1 MGFQQG
7 LSGLNVSSKSLQV
20 IGNNVANA
28 NTYGAKTARA
38 EFADMYAASLNGGG
52 GNNIGIGATI
62 ASVAQQFTQGNIT
75 TTENPLDIAI
85 NGDGF
90 FKVQRW
96 DMGSNGSL
104 YVAGE
109 RLFSRNGQFKVDNN
123 GFIVNNQGHKLL
135 DEGDQP
141 IKLALTGG
149 SAKATGRITMD
160 INLNA
165 SEMADD
171 AYDTSV
177 YPPLTGSYTFSTTQ
191 TLYDGSGQGVAVDY
205 YYRKSGDDSWDVY
218 AAVNGKYLPTGST
231 TPAFQIQFDPATSK
245 PSQIVDY
252 NGNSLTTKAQM
263 SLVQLPP
270 FSGADVGISTLS
282 DVNATIDFSKATQY
296 AGKSV
301 VNELQQDGYPRGD
314 FSSFNIDSTGAI
326 LVRYTNGQTVTEAQ
340 IGLARFNNPQGL
352 EPKGGNEWGQTA
364 SSGPA
369 QYGTPGAGRLGLLQ
383 GGALEESNV
392 DLTGELVNMIVAQ
405 RTYQANAQTI
415 KTEDQVLQ
423 TLVNIR

>member
-28 NTYGAKTARA
+28 NTFGAKTARA
-38 EFADMYAASLNGGG
+38 EFADMYAASLGGG
-52 GNNIGIGATI
+52 GSNNIGIGATI

-96 DMGSNGSL
+96 DMGTNGSL
-104 YVAGE
+104 FEAGE
-109 RLFSRNGQFKVDNN
+109 KLFSRNGQFKVDSN

-135 DEGDQP
+135 NDGDQP

-149 SAKATGRITMD
+149 SAQATSSITMD
-160 INLNA
+160 VNLNA
-165 SEMADD
+165 AETADD

-177 YPPLTGSYTFSTTQ
+177 YPPLNGTYTFSTTQ

-218 AAVNGKYLPTGST
+218 TAVNGKYLPLGST
-231 TPAFQIQFDPATSK
+231 TPAFQIEFDPSTSQ
-245 PSQIVDY
+245 PNRVVDY
-252 NGNSLTTKAQM
+252 NGTDYTTTGTM
-263 SLVQLPP
+263 GVVPLPP
-270 FSGADVGISTLS
+270 ITGTDVGISTLS
-282 DVNATIDFSKATQY
+282 SINATVDWSSATQF

-301 VNELQQDGYPRGD
+301 VNELQQNGYPRGD
-314 FSSFNIDSTGAI
+314 FSSFSIDSTGAI
-326 LVRYTNGQTVTEAQ
+326 QVRYTNGQTVSEAQ

-364 SSGPA
+364 ASGPA
-369 QYGTPGAGRLGLLQ
+369 QYGNPGAGRLGLLQ

>member
-52 GNNIGIGATI
+52 SNNIGIGATI

-96 DMGSNGSL
+96 DMGGNGSL

-109 RLFSRNGQFKVDNN
+109 RLFSRNGQFKVDSN

-149 SAKATGRITMD
+149 SAKATGRITK
-160 INLNA
+160 IGRA
-165 SEMADD
+165 SCRER
-171 AYDTSV
+171 V
-177 YPPLTGSYTFSTTQ
+177 
-191 TLYDGSGQGVAVDY
+191 
-205 YYRKSGDDSWDVY
+205 
-218 AAVNGKYLPTGST
+218 
-231 TPAFQIQFDPATSK
+231 
-245 PSQIVDY
+245 
-252 NGNSLTTKAQM
+252 
-263 SLVQLPP
+263 
-270 FSGADVGISTLS
+270 
-282 DVNATIDFSKATQY
+282 
-296 AGKSV
+296 
-301 VNELQQDGYPRGD
+301 
-314 FSSFNIDSTGAI
+314 
-326 LVRYTNGQTVTEAQ
+326 
-340 IGLARFNNPQGL
+340 
-352 EPKGGNEWGQTA
+352 
-364 SSGPA
+364 
-369 QYGTPGAGRLGLLQ
+369 
-383 GGALEESNV
+383 
-392 DLTGELVNMIVAQ
+392 
-405 RTYQANAQTI
+405 
-415 KTEDQVLQ
+415 
-423 TLVNIR
+423 

>member
-28 NTYGAKTARA
+28 NTFGAKTARA

-52 GNNIGIGATI
+52 SNNIGIGATI
-62 ASVAQQFTQGNIT
+62 AAVAQQFTQGNIT

-96 DMGSNGSL
+96 DAMTNGDLTPS
-104 YVAGE
+104 GE
-109 RLFSRNGQFKVDNN
+109 RLFTRNGQFKVDNL
-123 GFIVNNQGHKLL
+123 GYIVNNQGHKLL

-149 SAKATGRITMD
+149 SAQATSSILMD

-165 SEMADD
+165 SDSPDD
-171 AYDTSV
+171 PFDATAF
-177 YPPLTGSYTFSTTQ
+177 PPLNGTYTFSTTQ
-191 TLYDGSGQGVAVDY
+191 TLYDGSGQSVAIDY
-205 YYRKSGDDSWDVY
+205 YYRKSGDDTWDVY
-218 AAVNGKYLPTGST
+218 TAVNGNYLPVGAG
-231 TPAFQIQFDPATSK
+231 TPSFQLEFDPTTSR
-245 PSQIVDY
+245 PTRVTDY
-252 NGNSLTTKAQM
+252 NGTDYTTTGTM
-263 SLVQLPP
+263 GIVPLPP

-282 DVNATIDFSKATQY
+282 SVNSTIDWSNATQY

-301 VNELQQDGYPRGD
+301 INELQQNGYPRGD
-314 FSSFNIDSTGAI
+314 FSSFSIDSTGAI
-326 LVRYTNGQTVTEAQ
+326 QVRYTNGQTVNEGQ

-364 SSGPA
+364 ASGPA
-369 QYGTPGAGRLGLLQ
+369 QYGNPGAGRLGLLQ

>member
-28 NTYGAKTARA
+28 NTFGAKTARA
-38 EFADMYAASLNGGG
+38 EFADMYAASLGGG
-52 GNNIGIGATI
+52 GSNNIGIGATI

-75 TTENPLDIAI
+75 TTDNPLDIAI

-96 DMGSNGSL
+96 DQGSNGALFES
-104 YVAGE
+104 GE
-109 RLFSRNGQFKVDNN
+109 KLFTRNGQFKVDNQ
-123 GFIVNNQGHKLL
+123 GYIENNQGHKLL
-135 DEGDQP
+135 NEGDQP

-149 SAKATGRITMD
+149 SAQATSNITMD

-165 SEMADD
+165 SETVDD
-171 AYDTSV
+171 AYDLTA
-177 YPPLTGSYTFSTTQ
+177 YPPLSGTYTFSTTQ
-191 TLYDGSGQGVAVDY
+191 TVYDGSGQGVGVDY
-205 YYRKSGDDSWDVY
+205 YYRKSGNDTWDVY
-218 AAVNGKYLPTGST
+218 TAVNGTYLPKGAT
-231 TPAFQIQFDPATSK
+231 TPAFQLTFDATS
-245 PSQIVDY
+245 SQPTQVTDY
-252 NGNSLTTKAQM
+252 NGTTYSTTGTM
-263 SLVQLPP
+263 GVVPLPP
-270 FSGADVGISTLS
+270 ITGTDVGISTLG
-282 DVNATIDFSKATQY
+282 TINSTVDWSSATQY

-301 VNELQQDGYPRGD
+301 VNELAQNGYPRGD
-314 FSSFNIDSTGAI
+314 FSSFSIDSQGGI
-326 LVRYTNGQTVTEAQ
+326 QVRYTNGQTVTEAQ
-340 IGLARFNNPQGL
+340 IGLARFNNSQGL

-364 SSGPA
+364 ASGPA
-369 QYGTPGAGRLGLLQ
+369 QYGNPGAGRLGLLQ